1 MNDEWHNVCAV
12 PLQRLI
18 TEIFVFAYSN
28 HIVVSTNILCT
39 HSTAPRSHG
48 PVISC
53 SRFIVYMPLQLQITH
68 QDTKSEMAAR
78 PLIDYAAMRSVMR
91 TITNYKPYERCNH
104 FSPETGN

>member
-39 HSTAPRSHG
+39 HSKAPRSHG

-68 QDTKSEMAAR
+68 QDTNTY
-78 PLIDYAAMRSVMR
+78 LVQ
-91 TITNYKPYERCNH
+91 
-104 FSPETGN
+104 